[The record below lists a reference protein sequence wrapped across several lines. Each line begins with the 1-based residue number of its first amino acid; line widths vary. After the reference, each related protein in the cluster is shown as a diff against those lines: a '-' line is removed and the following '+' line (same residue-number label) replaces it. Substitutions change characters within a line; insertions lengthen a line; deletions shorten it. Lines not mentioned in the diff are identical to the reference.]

1 MSSIKRETKKR
12 VMKKNVETDSEIKLD
27 NIEVVISKLG
37 VRLHNIMREE
47 QIIGSKAM
55 HDTMRLLCLRFIQPL
70 IKPNGKLYTLV
81 DKNSYMKD
89 GEFIEGV
96 EEGFL
101 EYLHLDKLLLQAD
114 SDKSFDAMLR
124 IIWKRLLSRH
134 ELTKDIFKN
143 SDFFIIENIK
153 RIRKCFD
160 VIESTLRDISF
171 DTLNYDVKGS
181 MYEYFIN
188 DYAGKGGK
196 EFGQFFTPRSMIKLI
211 RTLSK
216 RYFPDEVKSIYDPCM
231 GTAGFLTEMYKEYKS
246 TLVDENVSGGEL
258 EPDTYTFALMNIILT
273 TGSKCN
279 IKRHDSLHN
288 NENVKYDL
296 IGTNPPFGMKRI
308 KYDEVIE
315 KCEFKDGIDPIK
327 LYPIKTNDG
336 SALFLQHCI
345 GKLSDNGVCNIVLP
359 DGQLLSG
366 KTFIKL
372 RKHLLTTCNLV
383 AVLCA
388 PSGAFT
394 SAGVKTAVLIFSRKV
409 VDDKLIPTDKVDFYS
424 CDKECKEYTL
434 MGTVC
439 MEQFEKSNYSLDYN
453 MYVAREEKI
462 FTKEKCEV
470 KTLGEV
476 CELIKGK
483 HSTTKTTLNAEGESK
498 FITVS
503 MENKW
508 QDCDIEDYNEDAVF
522 VSNVS
527 SGSIWPVHYYNGK
540 FAYCD
545 LLRMIKTDRNVLLP
559 KYLYYFLKVNI
570 QNDIMEKYIKGSAN
584 KSLNVELFNKI
595 QIPIPSL
602 EAQQQS
608 ILDCE
613 LYEKKKNNL
622 KEYISILKQEAE
634 CLHRL
639 MIKPLFKNE
648 SKMKTLGEVCEI
660 KNGNAFKSIDFQ
672 EQTDNNV
679 GIIQIKSIQNG
690 SIDTCKITEYI
701 KENIKYNS
709 FEIQKGDI
717 LIALS
722 GATTGKIGIYNLEK
736 KSYLNQRV
744 GKIKANQ
751 YIIQM
756 YIYYWYI
763 SHNIEEKI
771 LNLARGTAQP
781 NISTKDIEEIQIPIP
796 SLETQQQIISQ
807 YEEKMK
813 SIDEIKNKILNVE
826 NIILE
831 CNAQQKLLFYI

>member
-1 MSSIKRETKKR
+1 MSSTKRETKKR
-12 VMKKNVETDSEIKLD
+12 VMKKNVETDSEMKGNTKEKAILNLGNKLHD
-27 NIEVVISKLG
+27 F
-37 VRLHNIMREE
+37 MREE
-47 QIIGSKAM
+47 QVIGSKAM

-114 SDKSFDAMLR
+114 SDKSFDTMLR

-143 SDFFIIENIK
+143 SDFFIMENIQ
-153 RIRKCFD
+153 RIRKCFE

-296 IGTNPPFGMKRI
+296 IGTNPPFGMKGI
-308 KYDEVIE
+308 KYDDVIS
-315 KCEFKDGIDPIK
+315 KCEFKDGIDPKK

-345 GKLSDNGVCNIVLP
+345 GKLSDGGVCNIVLP

-394 SAGVKTAVLIFSRKV
+394 NAGVKTAVLIFSRKV
-409 VDDKLIPTDKVDFYS
+409 VEEKPIPTDKVDFYS

-434 MGTVC
+434 TGTVC

-453 MYVAREEKI
+453 MYVIREEKK
-462 FTKEKCEV
+462 FTKEKCEM
-470 KTLGEV
+470 KTLGEI
-476 CELIKGK
+476 CEIKNGK
-483 HSTTKTTLNAEGESK
+483 NIKKDDLKEGIYPVVGGGKSPLGFHNEYNVDENTIIISK
-498 FITVS
+498 DGSYAGYVS
-503 MENKW
+503 R
-508 QDCDIEDYNEDAVF
+508 YNDKVF
-522 VSNVS
+522 VSNHGLYITNINDKIVIRDYIYYYLLTIQDSIYSLQTGTAQPGIHRDNVS
-527 SGSIWPVHYYNGK
+527 
-540 FAYCD
+540 
-545 LLRMIKTDRNVLLP
+545 
-559 KYLYYFLKVNI
+559 
-570 QNDIMEKYIKGSAN
+570 
-584 KSLNVELFNKI
+584 EL
-595 QIPIPSL
+595 QIPVPSL
-602 EAQQQS
+602 EIQQQI

-648 SKMKTLGEVCEI
+648 GEMKMLGEVCEI
-660 KNGNAFKSIDFQ
+660 KNGK
-672 EQTDNNV
+672 
-679 GIIQIKSIQNG
+679 
-690 SIDTCKITEYI
+690 
-701 KENIKYNS
+701 NIKKDDLK
-709 FEIQKGDI
+709 E
-717 LIALS
+717 
-722 GATTGKIGIYNLEK
+722 GIYPVVGGG
-736 KSYLNQRV
+736 KSPLGFHNEYNVDENTIIISKDGSYAGYVSRYNAKVFVSNHGLYITNIND
-744 GKIKANQ
+744 KIV
-751 YIIQM
+751 IRD
-756 YIYYWYI
+756 YIYYYLLTI
-763 SHNIEEKI
+763 QDSIYS
-771 LNLARGTAQP
+771 LQTGTAQP
-781 NISTKDIEEIQIPIP
+781 GIHRDNVSELQIPVP
-796 SLETQQQIISQ
+796 SLEIQQQIISQ